1 MPSSN
6 IKFKNFNISK
16 FKNLKNFKN
25 EKWFKKIRLIDSLK
39 LNYKYSYTKEQ
50 IKIINKNKNFRLI
63 GMGGS
68 TLGVEAIYQ
77 FLNHKIKKNFTFI
90 NNLNSKLKNSEKK
103 IKVTNIIISKSGNT
117 LETIV
122 NSNRLINNSKNIFIT
137 ENKKSY
143 LNNLAHDLKAEIV
156 EHKNYIGG
164 RYSVLSEVGMLP
176 AEIMG
181 LNEQKFKRFNYLI
194 NNKIF
199 LNELIKNVSAILKFV
214 KEKKSNSIIL
224 NYDNKSENLLKWYQQ
239 LVAESLGKKSKG
251 ILPVISTMPKDNHS
265 LLQLYL
271 DGTKNNFFTFF
282 SVKDK
287 KSEFINNK
295 LLQKTHNYLKN
306 KSFSK
311 ILYAQKSATEKVFL
325 KKKLPFRSF
334 EVKVRNEET
343 LGELFCFFILEIILL
358 GRGLKIN
365 PFDQPSVELIKKET
379 KKILLK

>member
-1 MPSSN
+1 MLTSN

-50 IKIINKNKNFRLI
+50 IKKINKNKNFRLI

-103 IKVTNIIISKSGNT
+103 IKATNIIISKSGNT

-143 LNNLAHDLKAEIV
+143 LNNLAHELKAEIV

-181 LNEQKFKRFNYLI
+181 LNEKKFKRFNYLI

-199 LNELIKNVSAILKFV
+199 LNELIKNVSAILKLV
-214 KEKKSNSIIL
+214 KEKKFNSIIL

-271 DGTKNNFFTFF
+271 DGPKNNFFTFF
-282 SVKDK
+282 STLDSNSDK
-287 KSEFINNK
+287 INNK
-295 LLQKTHNYLKN
+295 WLNKNQNYLRN

-311 ILYAQKSATEKVFL
+311 IINAQKNATEKVFY

-334 EVKVRNEET
+334 EIKNRNEEV
-343 LGELFCFFILEIILL
+343 LGELFCFFILETILL
-358 GRGLKIN
+358 GRALKVN
-365 PFDQPSVELIKKET
+365 PFDQPSVEIIKKET
-379 KKILLK
+379 KQILFN

>member
-1 MPSSN
+1 MLTSN

-16 FKNLKNFKN
+16 SKNLKNFKN

-50 IKIINKNKNFRLI
+50 IKKISKNKNFRLI

-90 NNLNSKLKNSEKK
+90 NNLDSKLKNSEKK
-103 IKVTNIIISKSGNT
+103 IKATNIIISKSGNT

-143 LNNLAHDLKAEIV
+143 LNNLAHELKAEIV

-181 LNEQKFKRFNYLI
+181 LNEKKFKRFNYLI

-199 LNELIKNVSAILKFV
+199 LNELIKNVSAILKLV
-214 KEKKSNSIIL
+214 KEKKFNSIIL

-282 SVKDK
+282 SAVDK
-287 KSEFINNK
+287 KSDIINNK
-295 LLQKTHNYLKN
+295 FLQKTHNYLKN

-311 ILYAQKSATEKVFL
+311 ILYAQKRATEKVFF

-334 EVKVRNEET
+334 EVKIRNEET
-343 LGELFCFFILEIILL
+343 LGELFCFFILETILL
-358 GRGLKIN
+358 GRALKVN

-379 KKILLK
+379 KKILFN

>member
-1 MPSSN
+1 MLTSN

-25 EKWFKKIRLIDSLK
+25 EKWFKKIKLLDSLK

-50 IKIINKNKNFRLI
+50 IKKINKNKNFRLI

-103 IKVTNIIISKSGNT
+103 IKATNIIISKSGNT

-143 LNNLAHDLKAEIV
+143 LYNLAHELKAEIV

-181 LNEQKFKRFNYLI
+181 LNEKKFKRFNYLI

-199 LNELIKNVSAILKFV
+199 LHELIKNVSAILKLV
-214 KEKKSNSIIL
+214 KEKKFNSIIL

-282 SVKDK
+282 SVVDR
-287 KSEFINNK
+287 KSDLINNK
-295 LLQKTHNYLKN
+295 FLQKTHNYLKN

-325 KKKLPFRSF
+325 KKKLQFRSF
-334 EVKVRNEET
+334 EVKIRNEET
-343 LGELFCFFILEIILL
+343 LGELFCFFILETILL
-358 GRGLKIN
+358 GRALKIN